1 MTSSVK
7 LSITTLMT
15 ALAVG
20 VAFSDLSVV
29 LTDST
34 GAAQSKSLTAT
45 DITPADASG
54 SAVTEVTF
62 ADVAE
67 GDFGI
72 VVQAFDTQGNPI
84 GSPVTASDTVPVTPP
99 GMAPVPVSVS
109 ITVG

>member
-1 MTSSVK
+1 MSSVK

-20 VAFSDLSVV
+20 VAFSSLSVV
-29 LTDST
+29 LTDSA
-34 GAAQSKSLTAT
+34 GVPQSKSLSQT
-45 DITPADASG
+45 DISTASPDG
-54 SAVTEVTF
+54 TSVTEVTF

-67 GDFGI
+67 GDFNV
-72 VVQAFDTQGNPI
+72 VVQAFDTSGSPI
-84 GSPVTASDTVPVTPP
+84 GAAVNASDTVPVTPP